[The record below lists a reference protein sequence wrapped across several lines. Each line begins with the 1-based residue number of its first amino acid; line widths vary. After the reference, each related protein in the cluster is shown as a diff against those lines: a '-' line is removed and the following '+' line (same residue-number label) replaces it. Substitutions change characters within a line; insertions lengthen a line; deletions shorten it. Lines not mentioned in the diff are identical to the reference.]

1 MVSYD
6 NRKWVLVMKKKICT
20 VILIL
25 AIIGLL
31 TGISYLV
38 EGISTRGIDGVNY
51 GRVIFP
57 LLVGVIAVC
66 FLKKEK
72 Q

>member
-1 MVSYD
+1 
-6 NRKWVLVMKKKICT
+6 MKKKVFI
-20 VILIL
+20 VILII

-57 LLVGVIAVC
+57 LLIGVIAVY

-72 Q
+72 K

>member
-1 MVSYD
+1 
-6 NRKWVLVMKKKICT
+6 MKKKVCT

-25 AIIGLL
+25 AVIGLL

-38 EGISTRGIDGVNY
+38 EGIGTRGIDGVNY

-57 LLVGVIAVC
+57 FLVGVIAVY
-66 FLKKEK
+66 FLKKGRNN
-72 Q
+72 

>member
-1 MVSYD
+1 M
-6 NRKWVLVMKKKICT
+6 

-31 TGISYLV
+31 TGISYLA
-38 EGISTRGIDGVNY
+38 EGISIRGIDGVNY

-57 LLVGVIAVC
+57 LLVGVIAVY
-66 FLKKEK
+66 FLKREK
-72 Q
+72 K

>member
-1 MVSYD
+1 M
-6 NRKWVLVMKKKICT
+6 LGIKKKVFI

-57 LLVGVIAVC
+57 LLVGVIAVY
-66 FLKKEK
+66 FLKRERK
-72 Q
+72 

>member
-1 MVSYD
+1 MLIV
-6 NRKWVLVMKKKICT
+6 KKKVCI

-38 EGISTRGIDGVNY
+38 EGIGARGFGGVNY

-57 LLVGVIAVC
+57 LLIGVIKRIPVC
-66 FLKKEK
+66 RMIETEK
-72 Q
+72 RR

>member
-1 MVSYD
+1 
-6 NRKWVLVMKKKICT
+6 MKKKVCI

-38 EGISTRGIDGVNY
+38 EGIRMRGVGGVNY

-57 LLVGVIAVC
+57 FLIGVGVIY
-66 FLKKEK
+66 F
-72 Q
+72 

>member
-1 MVSYD
+1 M
-6 NRKWVLVMKKKICT
+6 LGIKKKVFI

-57 LLVGVIAVC
+57 LLVGVIAVY
-66 FLKKEK
+66 FLKREK
-72 Q
+72 NN

>member
-1 MVSYD
+1 
-6 NRKWVLVMKKKICT
+6 MKKKVFI

-38 EGISTRGIDGVNY
+38 EGISTRGIAGVNY

-57 LLVGVIAVC
+57 LLIGVIAVY

-72 Q
+72 K

>member
-1 MVSYD
+1 
-6 NRKWVLVMKKKICT
+6 MKKKVFI

-31 TGISYLV
+31 AGISYLV

-57 LLVGVIAVC
+57 LLIGVIAVY
-66 FLKKEK
+66 FLKREK
-72 Q
+72 K

>member
-1 MVSYD
+1 
-6 NRKWVLVMKKKICT
+6 MKKKVYI
-20 VILIL
+20 VILII
-25 AIIGLL
+25 AIFGLL

-57 LLVGVIAVC
+57 LLVGVIAVY
-66 FLKKEK
+66 FLKGEK
-72 Q
+72 K

>member
-1 MVSYD
+1 M
-6 NRKWVLVMKKKICT
+6 LGIKKKVFI

-31 TGISYLV
+31 TGVSYLV

-57 LLVGVIAVC
+57 LLVGVIAVY
-66 FLKKEK
+66 FLKREK
-72 Q
+72 K

>member
-1 MVSYD
+1 
-6 NRKWVLVMKKKICT
+6 MKKKICI

-25 AIIGLL
+25 SIVALL

-38 EGISTRGIDGVNY
+38 EGISARGIGGVNY

-57 LLVGVIAVC
+57 LLVGVIAVY
-66 FLKKEK
+66 FLKKGRRSK
-72 Q
+72 

>member
-1 MVSYD
+1 
-6 NRKWVLVMKKKICT
+6 MKKKVFI

-57 LLVGVIAVC
+57 LLVGVIAVY
-66 FLKKEK
+66 FLKGEK
-72 Q
+72 K

>member
-1 MVSYD
+1 M
-6 NRKWVLVMKKKICT
+6 LGIKKKVFI

-38 EGISTRGIDGVNY
+38 EGISTRGIDDVNY

-57 LLVGVIAVC
+57 LLVGVIAVY
-66 FLKKEK
+66 FLKGEK
-72 Q
+72 K

>member
-1 MVSYD
+1 
-6 NRKWVLVMKKKICT
+6 MKKKVFI

-31 TGISYLV
+31 AGISYLV

-57 LLVGVIAVC
+57 LLVGVIAVY
-66 FLKKEK
+66 FLKRERK
-72 Q
+72 

>member
-1 MVSYD
+1 
-6 NRKWVLVMKKKICT
+6 MKKKVFI

-57 LLVGVIAVC
+57 LLVGVIAVY
-66 FLKKEK
+66 FLKRERK
-72 Q
+72 

>member
-1 MVSYD
+1 
-6 NRKWVLVMKKKICT
+6 MKKKVFI

-38 EGISTRGIDGVNY
+38 EGISTRGIDDVNY

-57 LLVGVIAVC
+57 LLVGVIAVY
-66 FLKKEK
+66 FLKREK
-72 Q
+72 K

>member
-1 MVSYD
+1 M
-6 NRKWVLVMKKKICT
+6 LGIKKKVFI

-38 EGISTRGIDGVNY
+38 EGISTRGIDDVNY

-57 LLVGVIAVC
+57 LLVGVIAVY
-66 FLKKEK
+66 FLKREK
-72 Q
+72 K

>member
-1 MVSYD
+1 
-6 NRKWVLVMKKKICT
+6 MKKKVFI

-51 GRVIFP
+51 GRVIFR
-57 LLVGVIAVC
+57 
-66 FLKKEK
+66 
-72 Q
+72 

>member
-1 MVSYD
+1 M
-6 NRKWVLVMKKKICT
+6 LGIKKKVFI

-57 LLVGVIAVC
+57 LLVGVIAVY
-66 FLKKEK
+66 FLKGEK
-72 Q
+72 K

>member
-1 MVSYD
+1 MK
-6 NRKWVLVMKKKICT
+6 RKVYI

-25 AIIGLL
+25 AVIGLL

-38 EGISTRGIDGVNY
+38 EGISVRGIGGVNY

-57 LLVGVIAVC
+57 FLVGVGAVYL
-66 FLKKEK
+66 LKKEK
-72 Q
+72 NSR

>member
-1 MVSYD
+1 M
-6 NRKWVLVMKKKICT
+6 LGIKKKVFI

-57 LLVGVIAVC
+57 LLVGVIAVY
-66 FLKKEK
+66 FLKREK
-72 Q
+72 K

>member
-1 MVSYD
+1 
-6 NRKWVLVMKKKICT
+6 MKKKVFI

-57 LLVGVIAVC
+57 LLIGVIAVY
-66 FLKKEK
+66 FLKREK
-72 Q
+72 K